1 MQAPAYNEATVDVNY
16 GCEIHES
23 LLHRDIFDGT
33 LSPGNMQEFG
43 FITPADYTEGGRA
56 YEIVCAI
63 IDKIKADT
71 NHQELKKI

>member
-1 MQAPAYNEATVDVNY
+1 MAWNRGGLYCEDPVPPQDPEGNLQRQGSVN
-16 GCEIHES
+16 
-23 LLHRDIFDGT
+23 
-33 LSPGNMQEFG
+33 

-71 NHQELKKI
+71 NLQELKKI

>member
-1 MQAPAYNEATVDVNY
+1 
-16 GCEIHES
+16 
-23 LLHRDIFDGT
+23 
-33 LSPGNMQEFG
+33 MQEFG

-71 NHQELKKI
+71 NLQELKKI